1 MKTDIIT
8 GKPTVKL
15 KELDVANKDH
25 HFRKINLFLG
35 GCSRMYAWDAH
46 KKTNSTEK
54 QIDLA
59 SLVYMNRVKH
69 TPTSYIT

>member
-1 MKTDIIT
+1 MKTEIRA

-25 HFRKINLFLG
+25 HFREINLFLG
-35 GCSRMYAWDAH
+35 SCSWMHAGGAH

-54 QIDLA
+54 QIDLVLLF
-59 SLVYMNRVKH
+59 SVNRVKY
-69 TPTSYIT
+69 TPTGYIT